1 MNRVITPDAWKSLSQ
16 SLMVEEAAL
25 RAVAAV
31 ESSGSGFLAPPS
43 DLPKVLF
50 EGHAFHRLT
59 QGRFDEDEPTLSF
72 PKWTREHY
80 AGTALGEWRRLE
92 RAKELD
98 RAAALQS
105 ASWGMFQIMGFNYA
119 LCGFSDVD
127 AFTASQCSG
136 ADGQLETFARFIA
149 RDRFLIPL
157 RTHAWARFA
166 EIYNG
171 PAFAKN
177 QYDRKLASAFAAFS
191 AAAPAAMPTRNAVS
205 SVAGKASSSGGGA
218 PRASKKRK
226 SPKSVAFVKGLKPKA
241 RPQQGRPEFV
251 AVHAPRRQPFR
262 RTVKPDPV
270 DLRDFL
276 YRPSVSIA
284 PPASIMP
291 QKPRPTMNQGD
302 TQACTG
308 FSLAK
313 AIEYLLERGK
323 RHVEPLSGYM
333 LYSMARRYD
342 EWTDNDE
349 SDEGSSLR
357 GALKG
362 WSRHGAS
369 ASRLWKVVTMPKATF
384 KRDSDWWLDA
394 VTRPLG
400 AYYRLT
406 LDSISDIH
414 IALVEAGVVYAS
426 ALTHAGWDVLL
437 GDKIQ
442 PPPAK
447 PEEIPVIP
455 SRPGLENGGHAFAIV
470 GYTEKGFIIQN
481 SWGAEWGRGGFG
493 VLTYSDWRKN
503 AMDCWVVQ
511 LGVVT
516 TEHEQVASAAT
527 LRTGTAGRV
536 VISSNPNLAAHE
548 ISPFVIDMQN
558 EGKLSDRG
566 QFRTTVDD
574 LKLLLDYHLPEA
586 AKRWSIKSNGMID
599 VAIYAH
605 GGLNGEEY
613 AAEAARA
620 WIPLLYSNGI
630 FPVFLMWETSG
641 LDSLFN
647 MIEDA
652 VKGDEDRIGFVDWWS
667 RFKDRVVDW
676 KNDRI
681 EGIAR
686 VPGGELW
693 RQMKDNAQDLSS
705 TRVSGVVQLF
715 RLFQDRRRKLPRIRL
730 HVIGHSAGAIVHSYL
745 TARALA
751 LGFEVGSVNFLAPA
765 VRVDVFSEQLGPSIQ
780 KKGIRVFLAHLT
792 DAAERADHA
801 SRLYGHSL
809 LYMVSRAFEGETDAA
824 ILGMEKH
831 VVPTIVANTW
841 GSSVR
846 RLPSPGAAYRPGDPL
861 TTATTHGG
869 VDDDPAVQDA
879 VVRHIKGPGF
889 DGPIIRSA

>member
-1 MNRVITPDAWKSLSQ
+1 VNRTITPDAWKSLSQ

-59 QGRFDEDEPTLSF
+59 QGRFDDIEPTLSF

-80 AGTALGEWRRLE
+80 AGSALGEWKRLE

-119 LCGFSDVD
+119 LCSYSDVD
-127 AFTASQCSG
+127 AFTNAQCSG
-136 ADGQLETFARFIA
+136 ADGQLESFSRFIA

-157 RTHAWARFA
+157 RTHNWAKFA
-166 EIYNG
+166 EGYNG
-171 PAFAKN
+171 PAYAKN
-177 QYDRKLASAFAAFS
+177 QYDKKLADAFNAISALV
-191 AAAPAAMPTRNAVS
+191 APAHAAGAVGAAKGKTRT
-205 SVAGKASSSGGGA
+205 
-218 PRASKKRK
+218 SK
-226 SPKSVAFVKGLKPKA
+226 KSVAFVRGLKPKA
-241 RPQQGRPEFV
+241 RPQQGRPEFA
-251 AVHAPRRQPFR
+251 AVRAPRRQPFR

-270 DLRDFL
+270 DLRDFV
-276 YRPSVSIA
+276 YHPPISIA
-284 PPASIMP
+284 PPASLMP
-291 QKPRPTMNQGD
+291 GKLRPVANQGD

-308 FSLAK
+308 FSLAV
-313 AIEYLLERGK
+313 AIEYLLDRGK
-323 RHVEPLSGYM
+323 RQVEPLSGYM

-342 EWTDNDE
+342 EWTDNDQT
-349 SDEGSSLR
+349 DEGSSLR

-369 ASRLWKVVTMPKATF
+369 SFRMWKSMAMPKATF

-406 LDSISDIH
+406 ASAVSDIH
-414 IALVEAGVVYAS
+414 IALYEAGVVYAS
-426 ALTHAGWDVLL
+426 ALTHVGWDELL
-437 GDKIQ
+437 GDK
-442 PPPAK
+442 PSPAPRT
-447 PEEIPVIP
+447 PEEIPVIKP
-455 SRPGLENGGHAFAIV
+455 RPGLENGGHAFAIV

-481 SWGAEWGRGGFG
+481 SWGPEWGRGGFG

-516 TEHEQVASAAT
+516 TEHEQVAAAAT
-527 LRTGTAGRV
+527 LRIEGAAGRV
-536 VISSNPNLAAHE
+536 VISSNANLAVHE
-548 ISPFVIDMQN
+548 ISPFVIDVQN

-566 QFRTTVDD
+566 QFRTSVDD
-574 LKLLLDYHLPEA
+574 LKLLLDFHLPAA
-586 AKRWSIKSNGMID
+586 AKRWSIGANGTID
-599 VAIYAH
+599 VALYAH
-605 GGLNGEEY
+605 GGLNSEEY

-641 LDSLFN
+641 LESLFN
-647 MIEDA
+647 IIEDA
-652 VKGDEDRIGFVDWWS
+652 IKGDEERMGVDWWS
-667 RFKDRVVDW
+667 RFKDRVTDW

-686 VPGGELW
+686 MPGGELW
-693 RQMKDNAQDLSS
+693 RQMKDNAQDLST

-715 RLFQDRRRKLPRIRL
+715 RLFQERRRKLPKIRL
-730 HVIGHSAGAIVHSYL
+730 HVIGHSAGAIVHTYL
-745 TARALA
+745 TARALK
-751 LGFEVGSVNFLAPA
+751 LGFEVGSINFLAPA
-765 VRVDVFSEQLGPSIQ
+765 VRVDVFSEQLGASLE
-780 KKGIRVFLAHLT
+780 KSGARVFVAHLT

-801 SRLYGHSL
+801 SRVYSHSL
-809 LYMVSRAFEGETDAA
+809 LYMVSRAFEGASDTP

-831 VVPTIVANTW
+831 LVQTVVANPW
-841 GSSVR
+841 GASIR
-846 RLPSPGAAYRPGDPL
+846 HLASPGASYRPGGTL

-869 VDDDPAVQDA
+869 VDDDPAVQEA
-879 VVRHIKGPGF
+879 VIRQIKGPRF
-889 DGPIIRSA
+889 DGPIVRSS